1 MAGPLYELTW
11 KDVEFLW
18 KPIHDEVFCQL
29 KQLLINAP
37 VLAFPD
43 FTKDFILETDASGVG
58 LGAILAQGDK
68 DGNVHPIAYAS
79 RTLQQH
85 EKNYAV
91 TELEALGIV
100 WAIKHFYHYLYGH
113 HYEVYTDHEPLIALL
128 NTPYPSGKLAR
139 WGLILQDVDLVI
151 RYRPGRKNA
160 GADALPRLPVS
171 EEDKVK
177 FAPIE
182 KIEDSKQ
189 QNIGCCHNGR
199 G

>member
-1 MAGPLYELTW
+1 METYTYEG
-11 KDVEFLW
+11 
-18 KPIHDEVFCQL
+18 QL

-43 FTKDFILETDASGVG
+43 FTKDFILETDASGLG

-100 WAIKHFYHYLYGH
+100 WA
-113 HYEVYTDHEPLIALL
+113 V
-128 NTPYPSGKLAR
+128 
-139 WGLILQDVDLVI
+139 
-151 RYRPGRKNA
+151 
-160 GADALPRLPVS
+160 
-171 EEDKVK
+171 
-177 FAPIE
+177 
-182 KIEDSKQ
+182 
-189 QNIGCCHNGR
+189 
-199 G
+199 